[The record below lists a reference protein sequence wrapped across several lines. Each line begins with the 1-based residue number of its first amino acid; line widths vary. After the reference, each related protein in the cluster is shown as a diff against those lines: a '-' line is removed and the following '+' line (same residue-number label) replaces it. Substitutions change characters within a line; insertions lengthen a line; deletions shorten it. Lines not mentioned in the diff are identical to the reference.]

1 MSSGSLTED
10 AERLSLELGLT
21 NRAAVIEQEARGWS
35 DEKMRVELLEATAR
49 FVGIFKASEDR
60 K

>member
-21 NRAAVIEQEARGWS
+21 NRAAEIEQEARGWS
-35 DEKMRVELLEATAR
+35 EEKLRVELLEATVR
-49 FVGIFKASEDR
+49 FVGIWKATEGVD
-60 K
+60 